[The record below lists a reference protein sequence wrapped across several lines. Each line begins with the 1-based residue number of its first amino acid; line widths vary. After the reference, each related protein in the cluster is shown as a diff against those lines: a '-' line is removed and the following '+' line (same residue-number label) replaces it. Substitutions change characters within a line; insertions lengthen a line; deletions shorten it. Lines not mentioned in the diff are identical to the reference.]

1 MDTNNCESD
10 NESVGDEVKQ
20 LLKEAQMQREKIYEN
35 IRENDFLQKRIQE
48 LESKIYKLCNHEWE
62 RDYTDYGPYSRPS
75 FICKRCL
82 LNK

>member
-1 MDTNNCESD
+1 MDTNNNMAE
-10 NESVGDEVKQ
+10 NDEVQK
-20 LLKEAQMQREKIYEN
+20 LMKENQSHREKIYEN

-75 FICKRCL
+75 FICKKCL